1 MHLSS
6 LLLSLP
12 VWFASCCLPLRVFAM
27 HDMNGICTH
36 TNVYDT
42 YIDVSIDM
50 SVFIYLNIHSDIQY
64 YFCTWNA
71 AKVC

>member
-1 MHLSS
+1 
-6 LLLSLP
+6 
-12 VWFASCCLPLRVFAM
+12 M